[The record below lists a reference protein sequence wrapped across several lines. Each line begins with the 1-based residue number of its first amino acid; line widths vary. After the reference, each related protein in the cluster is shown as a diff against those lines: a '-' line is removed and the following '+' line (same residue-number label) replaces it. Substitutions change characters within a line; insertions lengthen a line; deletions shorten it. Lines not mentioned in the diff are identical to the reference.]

1 MEERSELGRVVI
13 DPLSDGLEQAA
24 VRWLAWC
31 RDYRGRSPETIR
43 SYTQTMDDLVA
54 WLGGVDV
61 SAVSSADVEAFI
73 HRPRKRVAQ
82 AAPATVNRDLA
93 AIRSFF
99 QWAVAHGVVDRSP
112 AEVVH
117 GPAQR
122 KRQPRPIPD
131 DVWLAWWRSDMPDGL
146 RTAVGLGFFGG
157 LRRAEIVGLGRDQ
170 IQDRRIVNFVRKGGG
185 EHTLPLQDMVEV
197 LADKLPRVAVDV
209 DAFWRSLEV
218 CRRPV
223 RPRLL
228 GWRCMDP
235 QEVNRR
241 LNNYAKTRKLPRFTP
256 HQLRHSAASNL
267 VRASVPLHLV
277 SALMNHSNIG
287 ITMGYVA
294 SGGEQLAEWKR
305 GLTP

>member
-1 MEERSELGRVVI
+1 MSAGNDPKRVVI
-13 DPLSDGLEQAA
+13 EPLSPGLEAAA
-24 VRWLAWC
+24 VGWLVWC
-31 RDYRGRSPETIR
+31 RDYRGRSPETVR
-43 SYTQTMDDLVA
+43 SYTQTMDDLVV

-61 SAVSSADVEAFI
+61 SAVTSADVEAFI
-73 HRPRKRVAQ
+73 HRPRKRVAV
-82 AAPATVNRDLA
+82 AAPATINRDLA

-99 QWAVAHGVVDRSP
+99 QWAVAHGLVDRSP

-131 DVWLAWWRSDMPDGL
+131 DVWVAWWQSDLPPSL
-146 RTAVGLGFFGG
+146 RTALGLGFYGG
-157 LRRAEIVGLGRDQ
+157 LRRAEIVGLHRDQ
-170 IQDRRIVNFVRKGGG
+170 IRDRRIVNFVRKGGG
-185 EHTLPLQDMVEV
+185 EHSLPLDDMVDV
-197 LADKLPRVAVDV
+197 LATKLPRVAVDV
-209 DAFWRSLEV
+209 HLFWLALED
-218 CRRPV
+218 CRRLV
-223 RPRLL
+223 RGSLV
-228 GWRCMDP
+228 GWTCVDP

-241 LNNYAKTRKLPRFTP
+241 LNTYARSRKLPRFTP

-267 VRASVPLHLV
+267 VRTGMPLHLV

-305 GLTP
+305 GLT